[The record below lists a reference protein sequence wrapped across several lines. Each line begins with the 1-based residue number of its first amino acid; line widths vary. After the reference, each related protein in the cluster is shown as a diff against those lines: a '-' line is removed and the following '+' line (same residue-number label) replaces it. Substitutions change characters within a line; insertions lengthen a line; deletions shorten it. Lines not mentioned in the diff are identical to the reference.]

1 MTHKCVSVR
10 LGVYCRM
17 LVALFYRVL
26 FSTCREDGL
35 HILCWSRLLADF
47 LCHASLKNICYRSP
61 PLSLVHCVL
70 QQRIEN
76 NKNMKWNDF
85 NQETQLEKLK
95 FLSVWC
101 HRLPVS
107 SGLGKKTGRSQFWL
121 MMAKDIIAE
130 MRISFFLTRTI
141 EGRRKPVGIR
151 KRTNM
156 RERESSH
163 QLQLIKSF
171 SCW

>member
-10 LGVYCRM
+10 FGVYCRM
-17 LVALFYRVL
+17 LVALSIVF
-26 FSTCREDGL
+26 C
-35 HILCWSRLLADF
+35 SRLVERTDYL
-47 LCHASLKNICYRSP
+47 LGLVPTPGWLLMSRIIKKHL
-61 PLSLVHCVL
+61 LSLSSSL
-70 QQRIEN
+70 SRTLRAATTN
-76 NKNMKWNDF
+76 WKNKNMKWNDF

-95 FLSVWC
+95 FLSVCC

-121 MMAKDIIAE
+121 MMAKDILAE
-130 MRISFFLTRTI
+130 MRISFFFNKVHWRTK
-141 EGRRKPVGIR
+141 ETSRNK
-151 KRTNM
+151 KTNTH
-156 RERESSH
+156 ESSH